1 MNIIVIIEHKDGK
14 MHRMS
19 REAIVGAQKIGGQ
32 ITALVI
38 GKDHEKVVNELLNY
52 EIEKTIVVDHDL
64 IPAYNAD
71 GYKEIVK
78 QVFDSIDPKFIV
90 AGHTYQSRDF
100 MPRISAVL
108 DIPMLA
114 DLIEVEKDK
123 YVKQVMNSKLNASI
137 TSNQDKA
144 ILTFQSASFSE
155 EDIINGSNSLEKFKV
170 TIDPSLIKSKAE
182 NPFQETSSEV
192 DLESAAFIVS
202 VGRGIEKEENKS
214 IAFNLAQALGAEVS
228 ASRPVVDAGW
238 LPSSRQVGSSGSTI
252 SPKLYFSLGVSGAI
266 QHVVGMKGSKNI
278 LAINKDR
285 DAPIFE
291 ISDYAVVGDVL
302 EIVPKLVN
310 KLKELELKSN

>member
-1 MNIIVIIEHKDGK
+1 MNSLVIIEHKNGK

-19 REAIVGAQKIGGQ
+19 IEAIVGAQKIGGQ

-38 GKDHEKVVNELLNY
+38 GKDHEEVANKLLNY

-64 IPAYNAD
+64 VPAYNAD
-71 GYKEIVK
+71 GYKEIIK
-78 QVFDSIDPKFIV
+78 QVFDSVDAKFII

-100 MPRISAVL
+100 MPRISAAL
-108 DIPMLA
+108 DIPLIA
-114 DLIEVEKDK
+114 DLIEIENDK

-155 EDIINGSNSLEKFKV
+155 ENINEGSNPLEKFEV
-170 TIDPSLIKSKAE
+170 TLDPSLIKSKAE
-182 NPFQETSSEV
+182 DPFQESSSEV
-192 DLESAAFIVS
+192 DLESAEFIVS

-214 IAFNLAQALGAEVS
+214 IAFDLAQLLGAEVS
-228 ASRPVVDAGW
+228 ASRPVVDSGW
-238 LPSSRQVGSSGSTI
+238 LPSARQVGSSGSTV

-291 ISDYAVVGDVL
+291 ISDYAVVGNVL
-302 EIVPKLVN
+302 EIIPKLIE
-310 KLKELELKSN
+310 KLKESE

>member
-1 MNIIVIIEHKDGK
+1 M
-14 MHRMS
+14 
-19 REAIVGAQKIGGQ
+19 
-32 ITALVI
+32 
-38 GKDHEKVVNELLNY
+38 
-52 EIEKTIVVDHDL
+52 DHDL

-100 MPRISAVL
+100 IPRISAAL

-114 DLIEVEKDK
+114 DLIVVERDK

-137 TSNQDKA
+137 TSNQDKV

-155 EDIINGSNSLEKFKV
+155 EDIIKGSNSLEKFKV
-170 TIDPSLIKSKAE
+170 TLDPSLIKSKAE
-182 NPFQETSSEV
+182 HPFQETSSEV
-192 DLESAAFIVS
+192 DLESADFIVS

-214 IAFNLAQALGAEVS
+214 IGFNLAQALGAEVS

-302 EIVPKLVN
+302 EIVPKLVK
-310 KLKELELKSN
+310 KLEELE

>member
-1 MNIIVIIEHKDGK
+1 MNILVIIEHKDGK

-38 GKDHEKVVNELLNY
+38 GKDHGEVVNELLNY

-78 QVFDSIDPKFIV
+78 QVFDFIDPKFIV

-100 MPRISAVL
+100 MPRISAAL

-114 DLIEVEKDK
+114 DLIVVERDK

-155 EDIINGSNSLEKFKV
+155 EDIIKGSNSLEKFKV
-170 TIDPSLIKSKAE
+170 TLDPSLIKSKAE

-192 DLESAAFIVS
+192 DLESADFIVS

-310 KLKELELKSN
+310 KLKELE

>member
-1 MNIIVIIEHKDGK
+1 MNILIIIEHKNGK

-38 GKDHEKVVNELLNY
+38 GKDHEEVVKELLNY

-64 IPAYNAD
+64 VPTYNAD

-78 QVFDSIDPKFIV
+78 QVFDSIDPKFVV

-100 MPRISAVL
+100 MPRISAAF

-144 ILTFQSASFSE
+144 ILTFQSASFIE
-155 EDIINGSNSLEKFKV
+155 EDIIKGSNYLEKFEV
-170 TIDPSLIKSKAE
+170 NLDPSLIKSKAE

-192 DLESAAFIVS
+192 DLESADFIVS

-310 KLKELELKSN
+310 KLKELK

>member
-1 MNIIVIIEHKDGK
+1 MNILIIIEHKNGK

-32 ITALVI
+32 ISALII
-38 GKDHEKVVNELLNY
+38 GKDHEEIVNELLNY
-52 EIEKTIVVDHDL
+52 EIEKTLVVDHDL

-100 MPRISAVL
+100 MPRISAAL

-155 EDIINGSNSLEKFKV
+155 EDIIKGSNALEKFKV
-170 TIDPSLIKSKAE
+170 TLDPSLIKSKAE

-192 DLESAAFIVS
+192 DLESADFIVS

-310 KLKELELKSN
+310 KLKEIE

>member
-1 MNIIVIIEHKDGK
+1 MNILIIIEHKNGK

-32 ITALVI
+32 ISALII
-38 GKDHEKVVNELLNY
+38 GKDHEEIVNELLNY
-52 EIEKTIVVDHDL
+52 EIEKTIVVDNDL
-64 IPAYNAD
+64 VPAYNAD

-100 MPRISAVL
+100 MPRISAAL

-114 DLIEVEKDK
+114 DLIEVENDK

-155 EDIINGSNSLEKFKV
+155 DNIIKGSNSLEKFEV
-170 TIDPSLIKSKAE
+170 ALDPSLIKSKAE
-182 NPFQETSSEV
+182 DPFQETSSEV
-192 DLESAAFIVS
+192 DLESADFIVS

-214 IAFNLAQALGAEVS
+214 IAFNLAQVLGAEVS

-310 KLKELELKSN
+310 KLKELE

>member
-1 MNIIVIIEHKDGK
+1 MNILVIIEHKDGK

-38 GKDHEKVVNELLNY
+38 GKDHGEVVNELLNY
-52 EIEKTIVVDHDL
+52 EIEKTTVVDHDL

-100 MPRISAVL
+100 IPRISAAL

-114 DLIEVEKDK
+114 DLIVVERDK

-155 EDIINGSNSLEKFKV
+155 EDIIKGSNSLEKFKV
-170 TIDPSLIKSKAE
+170 TLDPSLIKSKAE

-192 DLESAAFIVS
+192 DLESADFIVS

-310 KLKELELKSN
+310 KLKELE

>member
-1 MNIIVIIEHKDGK
+1 MNILIIIEHKNGK

-32 ITALVI
+32 ISALII
-38 GKDHEKVVNELLNY
+38 GKDHEKIVNELLNY

-64 IPAYNAD
+64 VPAYNAD

-78 QVFDSIDPKFIV
+78 QVFDSVDPKFII

-100 MPRISAVL
+100 MPRISAAF

-114 DLIEVEKDK
+114 DLIEVKNDK
-123 YVKQVMNSKLNASI
+123 YVKQIMNSKLNASI
-137 TSNQDKA
+137 TSNQNKA

-155 EDIINGSNSLEKFKV
+155 EDIIKGSNSLEKFEV
-170 TIDPSLIKSKAE
+170 TLDPSLIKSKAE

-192 DLESAAFIVS
+192 DLESADFIVS

-214 IAFNLAQALGAEVS
+214 IAFDLAQVLGAEVS

-302 EIVPKLVN
+302 EIVPKLVDN
-310 KLKELELKSN
+310 LKELE

>member
-1 MNIIVIIEHKDGK
+1 MNILIIIEHKNGK

-32 ITALVI
+32 ISALII
-38 GKDHEKVVNELLNY
+38 GKDHEEIVNELLNY

-78 QVFDSIDPKFIV
+78 QVFDFIDPKFIV

-100 MPRISAVL
+100 IPRISAAL

-114 DLIEVEKDK
+114 DLIVVERDK

-155 EDIINGSNSLEKFKV
+155 EDIIKGSNSLEKFKV
-170 TIDPSLIKSKAE
+170 TLDPSLIKSKAE

-192 DLESAAFIVS
+192 DLESADFIVS

-291 ISDYAVVGDVL
+291 ISDYAVIGNVL
-302 EIVPKLVN
+302 EIIPKLIE
-310 KLKELELKSN
+310 KLKELK

>member
-1 MNIIVIIEHKDGK
+1 MNILVIIEHKDGK

-38 GKDHEKVVNELLNY
+38 GKDHEEVVNELLNY

-78 QVFDSIDPKFIV
+78 QVFDFIDPKFIV

-100 MPRISAVL
+100 IPRISAAL

-114 DLIEVEKDK
+114 DLIVVERDK

-155 EDIINGSNSLEKFKV
+155 EDIIKGSNSLEKFEL
-170 TIDPSLIKSKAE
+170 TLDPSLIKSKAE
-182 NPFQETSSEV
+182 NAFQETTSEV
-192 DLESAAFIVS
+192 DLESADFIVS

-252 SPKLYFSLGVSGAI
+252 SPKLYFSLGVSGAK

-310 KLKELELKSN
+310 KLKELE

>member
-1 MNIIVIIEHKDGK
+1 MNILVIIEHKDGK

-38 GKDHEKVVNELLNY
+38 GKDHGEVVNELLNY

-78 QVFDSIDPKFIV
+78 KVFDFIDPKFIV

-100 MPRISAVL
+100 IPRISAAL

-114 DLIEVEKDK
+114 DLIVVERDK

-155 EDIINGSNSLEKFKV
+155 EDIIKGSNSLEKFKV
-170 TIDPSLIKSKAE
+170 TLDPSLIKSKAE

-192 DLESAAFIVS
+192 DLESADFIVS

-310 KLKELELKSN
+310 KLKELE

>member
-1 MNIIVIIEHKDGK
+1 MNILVIIEHKDGK

-19 REAIVGAQKIGGQ
+19 REAIAGAQKIGGK
-32 ITALVI
+32 IAALVI
-38 GKDHEKVVNELLNY
+38 GKDHEEVVNELLNY

-64 IPAYNAD
+64 VPAYNSD

-78 QVFDSIDPKFIV
+78 QVFDSIDLKFII

-100 MPRISAVL
+100 MPRISAAF

-114 DLIEVEKDK
+114 DLIEVENDK

-155 EDIINGSNSLEKFKV
+155 EDIIKGSNSLEKFEV
-170 TIDPSLIKSKAE
+170 TLDPSLIKSKAE
-182 NPFQETSSEV
+182 NAFQETSSEV
-192 DLESAAFIVS
+192 DLESADFIVS

-278 LAINKDR
+278 IAINKDR

-310 KLKELELKSN
+310 KLKELE